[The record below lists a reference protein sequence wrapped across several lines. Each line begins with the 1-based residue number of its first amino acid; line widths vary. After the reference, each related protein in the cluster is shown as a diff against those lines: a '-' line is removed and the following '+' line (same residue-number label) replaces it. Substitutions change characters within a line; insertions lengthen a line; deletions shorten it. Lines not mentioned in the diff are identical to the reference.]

1 MRVGIAGA
9 GMIVPTFLDAAALVK
24 EMEIY
29 AIFARKEEVRKE
41 FCGKYQ
47 IPVGYDSYEKLL
59 SDSRVDVIYVA
70 LPNNLHFSFA
80 KEALLAGKH
89 VILEKPFTVTYE
101 EAKEIAAI
109 AREKKLYLFE
119 AITTQYNPNYHKM
132 KELLPRLGDIKLVAL
147 NFSQYSSRYDNFK
160 KGIIS
165 PSFDPN
171 NAGGALMDLNI
182 YNIHFVAGLFGKP
195 LKVRYCS
202 NMERD
207 VDTSGIL
214 VMEYPDFQA
223 VCIAAKDCGAPLS
236 VSVQGNKGFFH
247 SDYASSILAEFSFQ
261 ENKCEPE
268 HYHLADSPQRLFY
281 ELQTFAEYYEDKD
294 WEAFDKRL
302 SHSLMVMEILDQAR
316 DSENQGL

>member
-59 SDSRVDVIYVA
+59 GDPKVDVVYVA

-236 VSVQGNKGFFH
+236 VSVQGNKGFIH

>member
-165 PSFDPN
+165 PSFAPN

-236 VSVQGNKGFFH
+236 VSVQGNKGFIH

>member
-9 GMIVPTFLDAAALVK
+9 GMIVPTFLDAAALVE

-29 AIFARKEEVRKE
+29 AVFARKEEVRKE
-41 FCGKYQ
+41 FCEKYH
-47 IPVGYDSYEKLL
+47 IPTGYDSYDKLL
-59 SDSRVDVIYVA
+59 ADSKVDVVYVA

-101 EAKEIAAI
+101 EAKEIAGI

-119 AITTQYNPNYHKM
+119 AITNQYNPNYEKM
-132 KELLPRLGDIKLVAL
+132 KELLPRLGDIKLAAL

-160 KGIIS
+160 KGIVS
-165 PSFDPN
+165 PSFDPK

-195 LKVRYCS
+195 LKVRYCP
-202 NMERD
+202 NMERG

-236 VSVQGNKGFFH
+236 VSIQGNKGFFH
-247 SDYASSILAEFSFQ
+247 SDYASSILAEFTFQ

-268 HYHLADSPQRLFY
+268 NYHLADSPERLFY
-281 ELQTFAEYYEDKD
+281 ELLTFARYYEEKD
-294 WEAFDKRL
+294 WDAFDRRL
-302 SHSLMVMEILDQAR
+302 SHSLMVMEIVDQAR
-316 DSENQGL
+316 DPKNHGL

>member
-89 VILEKPFTVTYE
+89 VILEKPVTVTYE

-236 VSVQGNKGFFH
+236 VSVQGNKGFIH

>member
-29 AIFARKEEVRKE
+29 AIFARKEDVRKE
-41 FCGKYQ
+41 FCEKYQ

-59 SDSRVDVIYVA
+59 ADSRVDVIYVA

-89 VILEKPFTVTYE
+89 VILEKPFTVTCE
-101 EAKEIAAI
+101 EADEIAAI

-119 AITTQYNPNYHKM
+119 AITTQYNPNYEKM

-165 PSFDPN
+165 PSFDPK

-195 LKVRYCS
+195 RKVRYCS
-202 NMERD
+202 NVERD

-236 VSVQGNKGFFH
+236 VSVQGNKGFIH

-281 ELQTFAEYYEDKD
+281 ELRTFAEYYEKKD

-302 SHSLMVMEILDQAR
+302 THSLMVMEILDQAR
-316 DSENQGL
+316 KSGNQGL

>member
-9 GMIVPTFLDAAALVK
+9 GMIVPTFLDAAALV
-24 EMEIY
+24 EQMEIY
-29 AIFARKEEVRKE
+29 AVFARREEVRKE
-41 FCGKYQ
+41 FCEKYQ

-59 SDSRVDVIYVA
+59 GDPKVDVVYVA

-236 VSVQGNKGFFH
+236 VSVQGNKGFIH

>member
-41 FCGKYQ
+41 FCWKYQ

-236 VSVQGNKGFFH
+236 VSVQGNKGFIH

>member
-132 KELLPRLGDIKLVAL
+132 KELLPRIGDIKLVAL

-236 VSVQGNKGFFH
+236 VSVQGNKGFIH

>member
-59 SDSRVDVIYVA
+59 ADSKVDVIYVA

-119 AITTQYNPNYHKM
+119 AITTQYNPNYDKM

>member
-236 VSVQGNKGFFH
+236 VSVQGNRGFFH
-247 SDYASSILAEFSFQ
+247 SDYASSILAGFSFQ

-268 HYHLADSPQRLFY
+268 NYHLADNPERLFY
-281 ELQTFAEYYEDKD
+281 ELLTFTKYYEAED

-302 SHSLMVMEILDQAR
+302 DHSLMVMEILDAAR
-316 DSENQGL
+316 KPENQGL

>member
-236 VSVQGNKGFFH
+236 VSVQGNKGFIH

-302 SHSLMVMEILDQAR
+302 SHSLMVMEILSQAR
-316 DSENQGL
+316 DPKNQGL

>member
-59 SDSRVDVIYVA
+59 ADSRVDVIYVA

-236 VSVQGNKGFFH
+236 VSVQGNKGFIH

>member
-1 MRVGIAGA
+1 MRVGIVGA
-9 GMIVPTFLDAAALVK
+9 GMIVPGFLSAAALV
-24 EMEIY
+24 EQMEIY
-29 AIFARKEEVRKE
+29 AVFARREEVRKE
-41 FCGKYQ
+41 FCDKYQ

-59 SDSRVDVIYVA
+59 GDPKVDVVYVA

-80 KEALLAGKH
+80 KEALKAGKH

-101 EAKEIAAI
+101 EAREIADL

-119 AITTQYNPNYHKM
+119 AITNQYNPNYDKM

-160 KGIIS
+160 KGIVS
-165 PSFDPN
+165 PSFDPK

-195 LKVRYCS
+195 LKVRYCP
-202 NMERD
+202 NMERG

-214 VMEYPDFQA
+214 MMEYPDFQA

-261 ENKCEPE
+261 ENKCDPE
-268 HYHLADSPQRLFY
+268 NYHLADSPERLYY
-281 ELQTFAEYYEDKD
+281 ELLTFAKYYETKD

-302 SHSLMVMEILDQAR
+302 DHSLMVMEILDMAR
-316 DSENQGL
+316 NPENQKL

>member
-147 NFSQYSSRYDNFK
+147 NFSQYSSRYGNFK

-236 VSVQGNKGFFH
+236 VSVQGNKGFIH
-247 SDYASSILAEFSFQ
+247 SDYASSILAEFSFR

-281 ELQTFAEYYEDKD
+281 ELQTFAEYYADKD
-294 WEAFDKRL
+294 WEAFDRQL

>member
-1 MRVGIAGA
+1 M
-9 GMIVPTFLDAAALVK
+9 
-24 EMEIY
+24 
-29 AIFARKEEVRKE
+29 
-41 FCGKYQ
+41 
-47 IPVGYDSYEKLL
+47 
-59 SDSRVDVIYVA
+59 
-70 LPNNLHFSFA
+70 
-80 KEALLAGKH
+80 
-89 VILEKPFTVTYE
+89 ILEKPFTVTYE

-236 VSVQGNKGFFH
+236 VSVQGNKGFIH
-247 SDYASSILAEFSFQ
+247 SDYASSILAEFFFQ

>member
-59 SDSRVDVIYVA
+59 ADSKVDVIYVA

-236 VSVQGNKGFFH
+236 VSVQGNKGFIH

>member
-223 VCIAAKDCGAPLS
+223 V
-236 VSVQGNKGFFH
+236 
-247 SDYASSILAEFSFQ
+247 
-261 ENKCEPE
+261 
-268 HYHLADSPQRLFY
+268 
-281 ELQTFAEYYEDKD
+281 
-294 WEAFDKRL
+294 
-302 SHSLMVMEILDQAR
+302 
-316 DSENQGL
+316 